1 MLRYL
6 LAAGVATLT
15 LAAPASAA
23 QFTANSDICGAN
35 CLTLSSSYTGA
46 GTEGGYAGMV
56 SDGGFDAFDGFGY
69 VFDLGGLTLTR
80 QTELLAGTNTYRF
93 LDTFT
98 NTTGATINQTVRFY
112 GNLGSDTNEN
122 IQFSNSGAI
131 VSCDSI
137 TCAAGYDPA
146 LALVFNNNGFG
157 TGAITPNDFNARY
170 DLSVGA
176 GQSVSLLNFAFLAR
190 DLSDRSGDR
199 ALAISTA
206 QALQANPNVTGLT
219 AEQQA
224 RVLNFNLTAAVP
236 EPGTWAMMIL
246 GFGAVGGA
254 MRRRQGQGLRL
265 RSA

>member
-1 MLRYL
+1 MLRYI
-6 LAAGVATLT
+6 LAAGVAA
-15 LAAPASAA
+15 LAFATPASAQ
-23 QFTANSDICGAN
+23 QFTASSDICSDTYCIN
-35 CLTLSSSYTGA
+35 TSYTGPGSA
-46 GTEGGYAGMV
+46 GAMPGIV
-56 SDGGFDAFDGFGY
+56 SDGGFDAFDGYGY
-69 VFDLGGLTLTR
+69 IFDLGGLTLSR

-93 LDTFT
+93 FDTFT
-98 NTTGATINQTVRFY
+98 NTTGATISQTVRFY
-112 GNLGSDTNEN
+112 GNLGSDGREN

-131 VSCDSI
+131 VSCDSA
-137 TCAAGYDPA
+137 TCETGSDPA

-170 DLSVGA
+170 NLFVGA

-190 DLSDRSGDR
+190 DLSNRSGDR

-206 QALQANPNVTGLT
+206 QALQANPNVAGLT

-246 GFGAVGGA
+246 GFGAVGGT

-265 RSA
+265 RAA